1 MNENSDCTDCI
12 LGLTARHRC
21 LPSQG
26 DTDCKLAIF
35 LDNPSIMEERRGRS
49 FVSDSAAFVKYCLAR
64 MSVREEDVYLDYIV
78 KCYPPKGKLPGKK
91 PDRMACVSACSQY
104 RFFALEQL
112 THLQAMVVLGSL
124 GCEVITQHKT
134 IGDKAGTSW
143 EPVSLMLR
151 RIVPQVWV
159 GFSPGLLKEKPAEAP
174 AIYRVIWK
182 AAFEAGLNPVVNT
195 KLKPYDFPEK

>member
-1 MNENSDCTDCI
+1 MNENPDCGDCV
-12 LGLTARHRC
+12 LGLKARHRC

-35 LDNPSIMEERRGRS
+35 LDAPSIVDDKRGRS
-49 FVSDSAAFVKYCLAR
+49 FVSDASAFVKYCLAR
-64 MSVREEDVYLDYIV
+64 MSVSEEDVYFDYIV
-78 KCYPPKGKLPGKK
+78 KCYGGKLPGKK

-112 THLQAMVVLGSL
+112 MHLKAMVVLGSL

-143 EPVSLMLR
+143 EPVSLLMR
-151 RIVPQVWV
+151 KYMAHVWV
-159 GFSPGLLKEKPAEAP
+159 GFSPGLLKEKPAEAGS
-174 AIYRVIWK
+174 IYRVIWK
-182 AAFEAGLNPVVNT
+182 AAEEAGLNPQTNT
-195 KLKPYDFPEK
+195 KLKPYEFPEK